1 MAANKANNQAVNN
14 STPNDESELVPRV
27 SEWRRF
33 RRVFLAR
40 PLVVFGMVVMVIYV
54 ILAIFAPF
62 IAPYEPNIPDL
73 PAALQTPNTSHWLGT
88 DPIGR
93 DTLSRII
100 FGTRTA
106 LIIGMIVVFLACAV
120 GGLLGTIA
128 GFYGGVVHAVIMR
141 IIDAFMSFP
150 MILLALVIAS
160 LLGNGMKNVIIALS
174 VAMMPSYARLMCA
187 QVLSVKEND
196 YISASRSLGAS
207 NLRIMARHVV
217 PNCLSSILVLIT
229 MNLGS
234 VVLAEAGLSFLGIG
248 ITPPTPAWG
257 SMINDAKQYLLR
269 LPILSFAPG
278 VALMLLVFAFN
289 MIGDGLRDALDPRL
303 RGSI

>member
-1 MAANKANNQAVNN
+1 MASLSDI
-14 STPNDESELVPRV
+14 STTNDIEITPRV
-27 SEWRRF
+27 SEWKRF
-33 RRVFLAR
+33 RRVFLGR
-40 PLVVFGMVVMVIYV
+40 PLVVFGMGIMVIY
-54 ILAIFAPF
+54 ILVAIFAPL
-62 IAPYEPNIPDL
+62 IAPYPPDEINL
-73 PAALQTPNTSHWLGT
+73 PLALNNPSSAHWLGT

-106 LIIGMIVVFLACAV
+106 LLIGLVVVTLAGLV
-120 GGLLGTIA
+120 GGFLGTVA
-128 GFYGGVVHAVIMR
+128 GFYGGWIHSITMRVV
-141 IIDAFMSFP
+141 DALMSFP
-150 MILLALVIAS
+150 MILLALVIAA
-160 LLGNGMKNVIIALS
+160 LLGNGIRNVIIALS
-174 VAMMPSYARLMCA
+174 VAMLSSYARLMCA
-187 QVLSVKEND
+187 QVLSAKEND
-196 YISASRSLGAS
+196 YVTAERSLGSS
-207 NLRIMARHVV
+207 NLRIMLMHIV
-217 PNCLSSILVLIT
+217 PNCLSSMLVLIT

-257 SMINDAKQYLLR
+257 SMINDAKQYLLKMP
-269 LPILSFAPG
+269 LLSFAPG